1 MEMEEEDENKAESS
15 QEWEEEDKELI
26 KEKISIMGEM
36 KLENGASSLNLV
48 GSKVTH
54 LGPLSREGRHWQR
67 NWQRSLSLQLME
79 MSLVSCEGNV
89 SL

>member
-1 MEMEEEDENKAESS
+1 MEMEEEDENKAEPS

-26 KEKISIMGEM
+26 EKISIMGEM

-54 LGPLSREGRHWQR
+54 LGPLSREGRH
-67 NWQRSLSLQLME
+67 
-79 MSLVSCEGNV
+79 
-89 SL
+89 